1 MAVFLAS
8 MHRSALNP
16 KNCNRFLLLQDCV
29 RDSKKRR
36 TDRVNNSFW
45 SNKQITDS
53 SSIEKWLMARK
64 KIGKF
69 FFQSCFLQISHFIV
83 IGSIT
88 QGLPSNEKVHNP

>member
-1 MAVFLAS
+1 MDFYGCFPTY
-8 MHRSALNP
+8 MHENP
-16 KNCNRFLLLQDCV
+16 KNSLIDSFFLQDCV

-69 FFQSCFLQISHFIV
+69 LHSDFIV

-88 QGLPSNEKVHNP
+88 QGLPSK

>member
-1 MAVFLAS
+1 MAVFLPS

-69 FFQSCFLQISHFIV
+69 FANKSLHCNWINYSR
-83 IGSIT
+83 IT
-88 QGLPSNEKVHNP
+88 FK

>member
-69 FFQSCFLQISHFIV
+69 LHSDFIV

-88 QGLPSNEKVHNP
+88 QGLPSK